1 MLKIQAQS
9 KIPTDYGV
17 FTVYAFS
24 ENEED
29 GVLIWFGWQKIQIL
43 VQP

>member
-9 KIPTDYGV
+9 RIPTDYWV

-24 ENEED
+24 ENEEN
-29 GVLIWFGWQKIQIL
+29 WSPYL
-43 VQP
+43 V